1 MPGFR
6 KFLQAIAALLA
17 LAALVIAMATLYPVP
32 RLSPFVLKYVLQNR
46 DVSMVVAV
54 ILGLLACLAFIFFL
68 YSCFAQSK
76 AKKLRLTTENG
87 EITVDRSVVENDINA
102 ACREVE
108 GAKAPQASVKLGR
121 QPEQTV
127 VDLHVVCDED
137 TEQNELSQQLQEKAR
152 TAVERVLA
160 ASPKS
165 INVHLKSIHDDHN
178 SNAPRVR

>member
-1 MPGFR
+1 M
-6 KFLQAIAALLA
+6 
-17 LAALVIAMATLYPVP
+17 
-32 RLSPFVLKYVLQNR
+32 
-46 DVSMVVAV
+46 
-54 ILGLLACLAFIFFL
+54 
-68 YSCFAQSK
+68 
-76 AKKLRLTTENG
+76 
-87 EITVDRSVVENDINA
+87 VENDINA

-127 VDLHVVCDED
+127 VDLHVVCDEE
-137 TEQNELSQQLQEKAR
+137 TEQNELSQQLQEKAS